1 MEPITALAS
10 QFGVSDV
17 GFSKACR
24 KAKIPIPPR
33 GYWSKKRAG
42 KFVHQTIL
50 SPRFPGASDSVE
62 IGKGR
67 YGRSNFCPS
76 TLLNPPMFTED
87 IGFVRE
93 RIIKII
99 GKVSHPSISSN
110 TCSLTQRLIELDG
123 ERGMEYERWQ
133 IESRAPLFDTLT
145 GKRKLR
151 ILNALFLAMQSVGC
165 KPNINL
171 SK

>member
-1 MEPITALAS
+1 
-10 QFGVSDV
+10 
-17 GFSKACR
+17 
-24 KAKIPIPPR
+24 
-33 GYWSKKRAG
+33 
-42 KFVHQTIL
+42 
-50 SPRFPGASDSVE
+50 
-62 IGKGR
+62 
-67 YGRSNFCPS
+67 
-76 TLLNPPMFTED
+76 MFTED